1 MDLNLAMFSEGLLK
15 GLAPDEAEAF
25 INKCQQKTY
34 SDTTVLFDEM
44 SEANRLYLLVSGQ
57 IELQFKLPAD
67 KGMSTLATRNPGDA
81 VGWSTV
87 VPPHEYRFS
96 GICKGSTTVL
106 EIDRLTL
113 QSLFS
118 TNYHLAYI
126 FMRNIAV
133 LSGDR
138 LNRVQEKLARVLC
151 DEAIHGW

>member
-1 MDLNLAMFSEGLLK
+1 MDTNVAMFSEGLLK
-15 GLAPDEAEAF
+15 GLAADEAEAF
-25 INKCQQKTY
+25 IGRCQKKTY
-34 SDTTVLFDEM
+34 SDSTVLFEEG
-44 SEANRLYLLVSGQ
+44 SEATRLYLLVSGT
-57 IELQFKLPAD
+57 IDLQFKLPAD
-67 KGMSTLATRNPGDA
+67 KGMSTLATRSPGDA

-96 GICKGSTTVL
+96 GVCKGETSVL
-106 EIDRLTL
+106 EIDRVTL

-138 LNRVQEKLARVLC
+138 LNRVQEKLARFLC
-151 DEAIHGW
+151 DEAINGW